1 MDSSYQFF
9 LHLILT
15 GKSRIVKTE
24 IEKVSIFADSRRG
37 RERQA
42 DVFDVSLDYL
52 TGRTDE
58 PKQNAKSTAEQSMEQ
73 RIEQLEKAIAKLT
86 QA

>member
-9 LHLILT
+9 LHLILA

-24 IEKVSIFADSRRG
+24 IKKVSIFADSRRG

-58 PKQNAKSTAEQSMEQ
+58 PKQDAKSTAEQSMESGLSSWKRQ
-73 RIEQLEKAIAKLT
+73 SPS
-86 QA
+86 

>member
-58 PKQNAKSTAEQSMEQ
+58 PKQENKSTAEQSMEQ